1 MKKIFFV
8 LPGYSRRP
16 IGGYKIIYQY
26 ANKLAEDGYNVNIVY
41 LEYNRFPKGSLKWLV
56 LKHWTQTGPNWLKL
70 NRKIK
75 KYTVKSSLSTIQCN
89 KDDVVIASSVETV
102 EPTKKLF
109 ADINDKFYF
118 VQDLEDWNVSRN
130 YLISTYN
137 MGFVNVAISKWLKE
151 FVDKH
156 SNKKTIYL
164 RNPIDIKKYRVINP
178 ITDRDPYTIG
188 MLYHKASYKGSDC
201 TLDTIK
207 QLKSKYPQL
216 KLIMFGTREEPKN
229 LPSWIKYYKNA
240 SQSTTIDIYNSI
252 GIFVCGTIKEG
263 FGLTGLEAMACGAT
277 LVSTD
282 YLGAREYALNGVNSI
297 LSPVTDYK
305 KLSENI
311 ILIID
316 NPSLRLR
323 LAKAGVETAADFSW
337 DVAYKRFKSIIFKQ

>member
-26 ANKLAEDGYNVNIVY
+26 ANKLAEDGYKVNIVY
-41 LEYNRFPKGSLKWLV
+41 LEYNRFPKFSLKWLV
-56 LKHWTQTGPNWLKL
+56 LKYWTQNGPSWLKL
-70 NRKIK
+70 NRRIK
-75 KYTVKSSLSTIQCN
+75 KYTVNSNLSTIEYN

-102 EPTKKLF
+102 EPTKRLF
-109 ADINDKFYF
+109 ADINNKFYF
-118 VQDLEDWNVSRN
+118 IQDLEDWNVSRD

-137 MGFVNVAISKWLKE
+137 MGFTNIAISKWLKE

-156 SNKKTIYL
+156 SKRKTIYL
-164 RNPIDIKKYRVINP
+164 RNPIDIKKYHVINL
-178 ITDRDPYTIG
+178 ITNRDPYTIG

-207 QLKSKYPQL
+207 QLKSEYPKL
-216 KLIMFGTREEPKN
+216 KLIMFGTRETPKN
-229 LPSWIKYYKNA
+229 LPNWIKYYKNA
-240 SQSTTIDIYNSI
+240 SQATTINIYNSI

-263 FGLTGLEAMACGAT
+263 FGLTGLEAMACGAA

-305 KLSENI
+305 KLGENI
-311 ILIID
+311 RLLID
-316 NPSLRLR
+316 NPELRLQ
-323 LAKAGVETAADFSW
+323 LAKNGVKTVADFSW
-337 DVAYKRFKSIIFKQ
+337 NVAYKRFKSIIFK

>member
-305 KLSENI
+305 KLGENI
-311 ILIID
+311 SLIID

>member
-178 ITDRDPYTIG
+178 ITNRDPYTIG

-305 KLSENI
+305 KLGENI
-311 ILIID
+311 SLIID

-337 DVAYKRFKSIIFKQ
+337 DVAYKRFKSIIFRQ